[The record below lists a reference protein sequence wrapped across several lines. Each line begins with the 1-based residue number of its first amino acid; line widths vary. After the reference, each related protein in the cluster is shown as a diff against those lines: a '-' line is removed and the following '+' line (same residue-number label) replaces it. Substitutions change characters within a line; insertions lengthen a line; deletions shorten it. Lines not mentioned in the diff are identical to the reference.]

1 MKTVEIRTSEAVLQQ
16 PINVEILGKTYPVAP
31 PSVATL
37 ILASAA
43 ISKMPAVN
51 KDAENGVYETL
62 AVAADCAPMGEVIAI
77 LVLGAK
83 RLTETIK
90 VIEQVEKTVE
100 RIVYDE
106 YLFGLIKRPKVIEV
120 TITEDVEKEV
130 VIDRKSKLQKEL
142 LENLSPRQMNELMN
156 SILAQMDIAFFL
168 GTLISLSEI
177 NLTRAKRKTTASGQ

>member
-16 PINVEILGKTYPVAP
+16 PIDVEILDKTYSVAP

-43 ISKMPAVN
+43 ISKMPAVD

-62 AVAADCAPMGEVIAI
+62 AVAADCAALGEVIAI

-83 RLTETIK
+83 GLTRIDKVITET
-90 VIEQVEKTVE
+90 EK
-100 RIVYDE
+100 R
-106 YLFGLIKRPKVIEV
+106 YLFGLIKRRKEELSEV
-120 TITEDVEKEV
+120 EVDAKEELA
-130 VIDRKSKLQKEL
+130 REL

-168 GTLISLSEI
+168 GTLISLTEI
-177 NLTRAKRKTTASGQ
+177 NLMRAKRKTTASGQ